1 MTAQVGRAVLLQIL
15 VGTEYTTIAALISK
29 SLTLN
34 KEPVD
39 ITSDDDAG
47 WRTLLEDIDGTKSV
61 DIACEG
67 ILKTNQVG
75 LLCEGASFEDLR
87 FDVPSVR
94 RYDGAFCCTSFEIG
108 AETAEGVT
116 FSASFQSTGPVTF
129 AASP

>member
-75 LLCEGASFEDLR
+75 LPA
-87 FDVPSVR
+87 
-94 RYDGAFCCTSFEIG
+94 
-108 AETAEGVT
+108 
-116 FSASFQSTGPVTF
+116 F
-129 AASP
+129 AAMTARFVVRHSRSAQRLRRA